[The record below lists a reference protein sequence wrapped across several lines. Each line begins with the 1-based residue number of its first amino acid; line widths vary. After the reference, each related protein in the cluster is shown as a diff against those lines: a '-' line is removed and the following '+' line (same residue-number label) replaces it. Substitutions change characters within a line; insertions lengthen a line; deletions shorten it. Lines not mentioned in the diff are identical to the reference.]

1 MLSYLQLYWYPH
13 SGKKRHPSFLRT
25 TTWVF
30 WMHHLSCGCQ
40 TCIAF
45 FSSSAWSAL
54 YSSSMILSSSCR
66 AIRTLRGWNYLSQ
79 LVRDFLIHL
88 KTINQ
93 KPCHS
98 ARCTVAASFTFS
110 LSSPISMSW
119 KDQHETKKHT
129 QRGKLKPVSIFFLQ
143 LWTQIFECSTYF
155 LHQKRCFCL
164 FVSYLLLLV
173 VGQFRLTSIPLM
185 NVEEKSWTRGRCVDL
200 LLNGRKFWISWIG
213 ATRNQSQNI
222 KISYNIK
229 SLGS

>member
-1 MLSYLQLYWYPH
+1 MDGICQFVCHINHCLFISIHVLLSPTRLYWYPH
-13 SGKKRHPSFLRT
+13 SRKKWHPSFLCT
-25 TTWVF
+25 TTRVF
-30 WMHHLSCGCQ
+30 WMHHLSCKAVKQ
-40 TCIAF
+40 YIAF

-54 YSSSMILSSSCR
+54 YSNSMILSSSCK
-66 AIRTLRGWNYLSQ
+66 AIRTLTHSLAFRGWNCLSQ

-119 KDQHETKKHT
+119 KDQHTTTKHT
-129 QRGKLKPVSIFFLQ
+129 QRGKLKPVSISFLQ

-164 FVSYLLLLV
+164 FVSHLLLLV

-185 NVEEKSWTRGRCVDL
+185 KVEEKSWTRRIRVDFIV
-200 LLNGRKFWISWIG
+200 KW
-213 ATRNQSQNI
+213 
-222 KISYNIK
+222 
-229 SLGS
+229 